1 MIGFRGTRRD
11 FKAAG
16 LGAAAMSLPSGLSAM
31 GQSSNSRPNV
41 VVILADDLGYGDLSA
56 YGATDLRSPNVD
68 KLIAAGMRFDSFYS
82 NCPVCSPTRASLLTG
97 RFADLVGV
105 PGVIRTHI
113 TDNWGYLFPQAILLP
128 QLLKRAGY
136 HTAIIG
142 KWHLGLASP
151 NTPNERG
158 FDHFHGFLGD
168 MMDDYYD
175 HRRHGFNYMRL
186 NDKEIDPQGHATDL
200 FTQWA
205 IDYLRERSREKQP
218 FFLYLAYNAPH
229 VPIQPPREWLERVRQ
244 REKGITDKRAGLV
257 ALIEH
262 LDAGI
267 GKIVEALK
275 ETGLADN
282 TLVIFTS
289 DNGGQIGVGAS
300 NGPLRSGKGDMYE
313 GGIRVPMCAAWP
325 GRIRAGSRS
334 DHVALTMDLFPTI
347 CEAAGVKIEHK
358 IDGRSMLPVLT
369 GGTKPEE
376 DRVLFW
382 VRREGGNRYGGQAY
396 YAARQ
401 GDFKLLQNSPFEPL
415 ELYNLKDDPKE
426 ERPLDRTHPM
436 YGKLFKALQNHITES
451 GAVPWQ
457 KYPVNLDKPLTH

>member
-1 MIGFRGTRRD
+1 
-11 FKAAG
+11 
-16 LGAAAMSLPSGLSAM
+16 
-31 GQSSNSRPNV
+31 
-41 VVILADDLGYGDLSA
+41 
-56 YGATDLRSPNVD
+56 
-68 KLIAAGMRFDSFYS
+68 
-82 NCPVCSPTRASLLTG
+82 
-97 RFADLVGV
+97 
-105 PGVIRTHI
+105 
-113 TDNWGYLFPQAILLP
+113 
-128 QLLKRAGY
+128 
-136 HTAIIG
+136 
-142 KWHLGLASP
+142 
-151 NTPNERG
+151 
-158 FDHFHGFLGD
+158 

-325 GRIRAGSRS
+325 GKTKAGSRS
-334 DHVALTMDLFPTI
+334 ACVAMTMDLFPTI
-347 CEAAGVKIEHK
+347 CEAAGVKIEHE
-358 IDGRSMLPVLT
+358 IDGRSILATLT
-369 GGTKPEE
+369 GSSQREE

-415 ELYNLKDDPKE
+415 ELYNLKDDAKE
-426 ERPLDRTHPM
+426 ERPLDRKHPM
-436 YGKLFKALQNHITES
+436 YGTLFKALQNHITES

-457 KYPVNLDKPLTH
+457 KYPVDLEKPLTD